1 MDELETILKKGAWRV
16 GLLVTLGSLLL
27 AIASHS
33 AHARQDPTAVKQAVD
48 EYLRVQT
55 RGLPGEAS
63 FSVGPFDPNNNLLPC
78 AMLEAFTPPGGRA
91 FGRTHVGVRCQ
102 AEANWQIYVPARIR
116 LVADYLVAAKPLVMG
131 EPISSGDVVTRRGD
145 LGELP
150 AGVLTSEELALGQTP
165 RMTIGAG
172 QPLRA
177 DMLKREAAVQAGQ
190 NVKVVS
196 RGAGFAVSTD
206 GQAMNNAAEG
216 QLARVRTSG
225 GLTVSG
231 VARPGGLVEI
241 GF

>member
-1 MDELETILKKGAWRV
+1 MDELETIVRKGAWRV
-16 GLLVTLGSLLL
+16 AVLVTLGSLLL
-27 AIASHS
+27 GMVSNS
-33 AHARQDPTAVKQAVD
+33 AQARQDPAAVKQAVED
-48 EYLRVQT
+48 FLRVQT

-78 AMLEAFTPPGGRA
+78 GLLEAFTPPGARA

-102 AEANWQIYVPARIR
+102 ADANWQIYVPAQIR
-116 LVADYLVAAKPLVMG
+116 LVADYLVAAKPLAMG

-150 AGVLTSEELALGQTP
+150 AGVLTREELALGQTP
-165 RMTIGAG
+165 RMSIGAG

-196 RGAGFAVSTD
+196 RGAGFAVSTE
-206 GQAMNNAAEG
+206 GQAMNNAVDG
-216 QLARVRTSG
+216 QVARVRTSG
-225 GLTVSG
+225 GQTVSG
-231 VARPGGLVEI
+231 IARLGGLVEI
-241 GF
+241 SF